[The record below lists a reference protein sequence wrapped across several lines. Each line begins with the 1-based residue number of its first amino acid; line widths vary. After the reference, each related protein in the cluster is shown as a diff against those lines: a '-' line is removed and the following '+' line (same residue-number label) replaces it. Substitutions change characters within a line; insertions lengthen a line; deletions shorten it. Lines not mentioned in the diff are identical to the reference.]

1 MEIIAQNNQ
10 SLLDISLQVSGS
22 AEDAFNLA
30 VGNDLSITD
39 DLTVGQTFR
48 FTETPINR
56 RVVDYYQSNSIFPAT
71 AIMTDTAERS
81 GIFDITFD
89 ITFE

>member
-10 SLLDISLQVSGS
+10 SLLDIALQVSGS

-30 VGNDLSITD
+30 SENGLSITD
-39 DLTVGQTFR
+39 NLTVGQALR
-48 FTETPINR
+48 FTETPSNR

-71 AIMTDTAERS
+71 ATTDIAELN

-89 ITFE
+89 TTFE

>member
-10 SLLDISLQVSGS
+10 SILDIALQVSGS
-22 AEDAFNLA
+22 AEDAFDLA
-30 VGNDLSITD
+30 FENDLSVTE
-39 DLTVGQTFR
+39 DLMSGHILSVIPVT
-48 FTETPINR
+48 NR

-71 AIMTDTAERS
+71 ATMTDTTEFN

-89 ITFE
+89 TTFE